1 MRTLILAAV
10 SSFALVACGA
20 QGSDEDQD
28 TDSVASAESGDDV
41 GYETYGTDNH
51 ADTMASNDDASGDQA
66 QTTDIPD
73 PEERPIMQAQVVLDR
88 VGFGPGVID
97 GKMGM
102 STENAL
108 RGFQEANDLTVTGKL
123 DEATKGALSEWDRI
137 PATRV
142 VTIPAAWGETS
153 YTDMPED
160 VAEKAKLERLGY
172 TSLVERLAYEPQGLN
187 PVQEDPEMETEPDP
201 DTEILLKKFE
211 HFLNET
217 ARAENAYTRS
227 HSLPRLLYPSFED
240 IHQGFVHEFISAD
253 GFGVTRISARY
264 LPATPENIEIPETVP
279 IPIPKPQ
286 PKSAPIASSDL
297 VDDAQQ
303 AVETEQNSTVQEL
316 EMSIFH
322 IQEMADF
329 INQRG
334 FGIVGNTSYV
344 SKSPKYL
351 DLATGFQAH
360 AFRRMPDPPTN
371 ADKSVTWLIE
381 KLELFL
387 KQGFVLRNGA
397 VRQRL

>member
-1 MRTLILAAV
+1 MHTH
-10 SSFALVACGA
+10 GA
-20 QGSDEDQD
+20 
-28 TDSVASAESGDDV
+28 
-41 GYETYGTDNH
+41 
-51 ADTMASNDDASGDQA
+51 
-66 QTTDIPD
+66 
-73 PEERPIMQAQVVLDR
+73 
-88 VGFGPGVID
+88 
-97 GKMGM
+97 
-102 STENAL
+102 
-108 RGFQEANDLTVTGKL
+108 
-123 DEATKGALSEWDRI
+123 
-137 PATRV
+137 
-142 VTIPAAWGETS
+142 
-153 YTDMPED
+153 
-160 VAEKAKLERLGY
+160 
-172 TSLVERLAYEPQGLN
+172 
-187 PVQEDPEMETEPDP
+187 
-201 DTEILLKKFE
+201 
-211 HFLNET
+211 
-217 ARAENAYTRS
+217 
-227 HSLPRLLYPSFED
+227 SLPRLLYPSFED

-329 INQRG
+329 VNQRG

-381 KLELFL
+381 KLELVSLL
-387 KQGFVLRNGA
+387 KHDTPRVYESENLPRMDELRDA
-397 VRQRL
+397 PTR